1 MRKLLF
7 DLRDQGLVRENER
20 PEPGGRGMRLRRV
33 SVRNHLVA
41 LGLATVALAAC
52 AGPSP
57 VPPAEPTN
65 PSQAATGTLQ
75 GHLYGVGGPAPG
87 TAKPWPG
94 TVTVTG
100 PGYHRDVSVGADGAY
115 SVVVPPGRYV
125 VVGHSPYLTDN
136 DVTATCPAPQDA
148 QVAAGH
154 TTKLDAF
161 CHMR

>member
-1 MRKLLF
+1 
-7 DLRDQGLVRENER
+7 
-20 PEPGGRGMRLRRV
+20 MRLRRV
-33 SVRNHLVA
+33 SVRNYPVT

-57 VPPAEPTN
+57 VAPAEPTN
-65 PSQAATGTLQ
+65 DSQAATGTLQ

-94 TVTVTG
+94 TVTISGTG
-100 PGYHRDVSVGADGAY
+100 NRRDISVGADGAY
-115 SVVVPPGRYV
+115 SAAVPPGRYV
-125 VVGHSPYLTDN
+125 VVGHSAHLTVN
-136 DVTATCPAPQDA
+136 AVAAACPAPQDA